1 MKTQNKTLF
10 QLVVT
15 NDVLQTEKEDR
26 YNEVYSVLGL
36 YYDNEVV
43 QSKFIYDVTRIRSQ
57 AENILDVLSKN
68 PPLPSNLSDFVEQL
82 L

>member
-43 QSKFIYDVTRIRSQ
+43 QSKLIYDITRIRSQ
-57 AENILDVLSKN
+57 AENILNVLSKN